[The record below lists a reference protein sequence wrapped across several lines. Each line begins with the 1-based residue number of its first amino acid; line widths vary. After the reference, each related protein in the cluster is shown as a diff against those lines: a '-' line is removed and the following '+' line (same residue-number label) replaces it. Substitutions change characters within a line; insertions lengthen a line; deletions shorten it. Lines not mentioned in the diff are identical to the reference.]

1 MIGTSGINNFV
12 NIFED
17 NFVVNDK
24 VNQSVIASD
33 NRSLRRIFG
42 KYLNDI
48 KLNTKDDVDDSDLVI
63 DMLKTM
69 ED

>member
-48 KLNTKDDVDDSDLVI
+48 KVQFTRDY
-63 DMLKTM
+63 TG
-69 ED
+69 